1 MYDCL
6 EDETDAL
13 KKYCLLSL
21 VDVTL
26 SDPSLIANMKNGT
39 YPIGN
44 EYNLHSTQFSILTSH
59 HTIVIT
65 EYPTIGS
72 SEFVTLTMIEI
83 LPWWFWTKAPALAK
97 L

>member
-26 SDPSLIANMKNGT
+26 SDSSLISNMKNGT

-44 EYNLHSTQFSILTSH
+44 EYNPHST
-59 HTIVIT
+59 
-65 EYPTIGS
+65 
-72 SEFVTLTMIEI
+72 
-83 LPWWFWTKAPALAK
+83 
-97 L
+97 